1 MDETVDKGLKSSLGL
16 LFSITEFEGFYKNY
30 SQEKKIEG
38 KNGLYLLIES
48 FRENLSQKRE
58 LSTEEDILLKHIVEC
73 TENEIYANSILK
85 ISIVNKVKIPNEDFL
100 KEFQTDFQAIK
111 TGDLSF
117 EEINK
122 GKYKT
127 VKEYISLHGVDGK
140 GLSELYEKYKDFNH
154 PYIYDLISEPII
166 QAKNYSNGIAILKKS
181 LKYALRYPNYF
192 WHSLRGVDACAS
204 SLYRIQF
211 LLAYDGFREIEKSI
225 ENFET
230 KLLKLIFLYLS
241 RVIYMSEDNLLS
253 IDAYSNRARI
263 VRDYKYQFMGIF
275 GIGVIPDIQ
284 YISDKYLAYTTATK
298 NNLVGQ
304 PFTQLMWDSMK
315 MYRHGSHIPN
325 SSGGYQETEDAT
337 WMELVQRGHLRSIN
351 LSEKILKEFE
361 NYELNFT
368 NSEIDLI
375 CEVALKKNIITTHNS
390 GSRCATS
397 FF

>member
-1 MDETVDKGLKSSLGL
+1 MDETVNKGLKSSLGL
-16 LFSITEFEGFYKNY
+16 LFSITEFEDFFKNY

-48 FRENLSQKRE
+48 FRENLSQNRE
-58 LSTEEDILLKHIVEC
+58 LSSEEDILLKHIVEC
-73 TENEIYANSILK
+73 TENEIYANSALK
-85 ISIVNKVKIPNEDFL
+85 ISIVNKVKIPNEEFL
-100 KEFQTDFQAIK
+100 KEFLTDFEAIK

-117 EEINK
+117 EEINN

-127 VKEYISLHGVDGK
+127 VKEYISLQGVDGK
-140 GLSELYEKYKDFNH
+140 GLSKLYEKYKDFNH

-192 WHSLRGVDACAS
+192 WHSLQGVDACAT

-211 LLAYDGFREIEKSI
+211 LLGYEGFREIEKSI

-230 KLLKLIFLYLS
+230 KLLKLIFLFLS
-241 RVIYMSEDNLLS
+241 RVIYMSKDNLLS

-263 VRDYKYQFMGIF
+263 VRDYKYQFIGIF

-337 WMELVQRGHLRSIN
+337 WMQLVQRGHLRSIN
-351 LSEKILKEFE
+351 LSEKILEEFE

-375 CEVALKKNIITTHNS
+375 CEIALKKNIITTHNNV
-390 GSRCATS
+390 
-397 FF
+397 

>member
-1 MDETVDKGLKSSLGL
+1 MDETANKGLKSSLGL
-16 LFSITEFEGFYKNY
+16 LFSITEFEDFFKNY

-58 LSTEEDILLKHIVEC
+58 LSSEEDILLKHIVEC
-73 TENEIYANSILK
+73 TENEIYANSPLK
-85 ISIVNKVKIPNEDFL
+85 ISIVNKVKIPNEEFL
-100 KEFQTDFQAIK
+100 KEFLTDFQAIK

-140 GLSELYEKYKDFNH
+140 GLSKLYEKYKDFNH

-192 WHSLRGVDACAS
+192 WHSLRGVDACAT

-211 LLAYDGFREIEKSI
+211 LLGYDGFREIEKSI

-241 RVIYMSEDNLLS
+241 RVIYMSEANLLS

-337 WMELVQRGHLRSIN
+337 WMQLVQRGHLRSIN
-351 LSEKILKEFE
+351 LSEKILEEFE

-375 CEVALKKNIITTHNS
+375 CEIALKKNIITTHNNVYKK
-390 GSRCATS
+390 
-397 FF
+397 

>member
-1 MDETVDKGLKSSLGL
+1 MDETVNKGLKSSLGL
-16 LFSITEFEGFYKNY
+16 LFSISEFEDFFKNY

-58 LSTEEDILLKHIVEC
+58 LSSEEDILLKHIVEC
-73 TENEIYANSILK
+73 TENEIYANSALK
-85 ISIVNKVKIPNEDFL
+85 ISIVNKVKIPNEEFL
-100 KEFQTDFQAIK
+100 KEFLTDFQAIK
-111 TGDLSF
+111 TDDLSF

-127 VKEYISLHGVDGK
+127 VKEYISLYGVDGK
-140 GLSELYEKYKDFNH
+140 GLSKLYEKYKDFNH

-192 WHSLRGVDACAS
+192 WHSLRGVDACAT

-211 LLAYDGFREIEKSI
+211 LLGYDGFREIEKSI

-275 GIGVIPDIQ
+275 GIGMIPDIQ

-304 PFTQLMWDSMK
+304 PFIQLMWDSMK

-337 WMELVQRGHLRSIN
+337 WMQLVQRGHLRSIN
-351 LSEKILKEFE
+351 LSEKILEEFE

-375 CEVALKKNIITTHNS
+375 CEIALKKNIITTHNNVYKK
-390 GSRCATS
+390 
-397 FF
+397 

>member
-1 MDETVDKGLKSSLGL
+1 MDATVDKGLKSSLGL
-16 LFSITEFEGFYKNY
+16 LFSIPEFEVFYKNY
-30 SQEKKIEG
+30 SQEKTIEG

-48 FRENLSQKRE
+48 FRENVSQKRM
-58 LSTEEDILLKHIVEC
+58 LLEEEGILLNHIIEC
-73 TENEIYANSILK
+73 AENEIYENSALK
-85 ISIVNKVKIPNEDFL
+85 ISIVNKVKKNNEDFL
-100 KEFQTDFQAIK
+100 KEFQADFQAIK
-111 TGDLSF
+111 TEDLFF
-117 EEINK
+117 EQINK

-127 VKEYISLHGVDGK
+127 VKEYILLHGVDGK

-154 PYIYDLISEPII
+154 PYIYDLISEPLI
-166 QAKNYSNGIAILKKS
+166 QARNFSNGISVLKKS

-192 WHSLRGVDACAS
+192 WHSLQGVDACAS

-211 LLAYDGFREIEKSI
+211 LLGYDGFKEIEKSI
-225 ENFET
+225 KNFEI

-241 RVIYMSEDNLLS
+241 RVIYMSEDNLLA

-284 YISDKYLAYTTATK
+284 YISDKYLAYATATK

-337 WMELVQRGHLRSIN
+337 WMQLVQRGHFRSVN
-351 LSEKILKEFE
+351 LAEKILSEFE

-368 NSEIDLI
+368 NSEIDFI
-375 CEVALKKNIITTHNS
+375 CDIAMNKNIDDFENYINQLKK
-390 GSRCATS
+390 
-397 FF
+397 

>member
-1 MDETVDKGLKSSLGL
+1 MDETVNKGLKSSLGL
-16 LFSITEFEGFYKNY
+16 LFSITEFEDFFKTY

-48 FRENLSQKRE
+48 FRENLSQNRE
-58 LSTEEDILLKHIVEC
+58 LSSEEDILLKHIVEC
-73 TENEIYANSILK
+73 TENEIYANSALK
-85 ISIVNKVKIPNEDFL
+85 ISIVNKVKIPNEEFL
-100 KEFQTDFQAIK
+100 KEFLTDFQAIK
-111 TGDLSF
+111 TDDLSF

-192 WHSLRGVDACAS
+192 WHSLRGVDACAT

-211 LLAYDGFREIEKSI
+211 LLGYDGFREIEKSI

-304 PFTQLMWDSMK
+304 PFIQLMWDSMK

-337 WMELVQRGHLRSIN
+337 WMQLVQRGHLRSIK
-351 LSEKILKEFE
+351 LSEKILEEFE

-375 CEVALKKNIITTHNS
+375 CEIALKKNIITTHNKVYKK
-390 GSRCATS
+390 
-397 FF
+397 

>member
-1 MDETVDKGLKSSLGL
+1 MDETVNKGLKSSLGL
-16 LFSITEFEGFYKNY
+16 LFSITEFEDFFKNY

-58 LSTEEDILLKHIVEC
+58 LSSEEDILLKHIVEC
-73 TENEIYANSILK
+73 TENEIYANSPLK
-85 ISIVNKVKIPNEDFL
+85 ISIVNKVKIPNEEFL
-100 KEFQTDFQAIK
+100 KEFLTDFQAIK
-111 TGDLSF
+111 TDDLSF

-140 GLSELYEKYKDFNH
+140 GLSKLYEKYKDFNH

-192 WHSLRGVDACAS
+192 WHSLRGVDACAT

-211 LLAYDGFREIEKSI
+211 LLGYDGFREIEKSI

-241 RVIYMSEDNLLS
+241 RVIYMSEANLLS

-315 MYRHGSHIPN
+315 MYRHASHIPN

-337 WMELVQRGHLRSIN
+337 WMQLVQRGHLRSIN
-351 LSEKILKEFE
+351 LSEKILEEFE

-375 CEVALKKNIITTHNS
+375 CEIALKKNIITTRNNVYKK
-390 GSRCATS
+390 
-397 FF
+397 

>member
-1 MDETVDKGLKSSLGL
+1 MDETIDKGLKSSLGL
-16 LFSITEFEGFYKNY
+16 LFSISEFEAFYKVY
-30 SQEKKIEG
+30 SQEKMIEG
-38 KNGLYLLIES
+38 KNGLYVLIES
-48 FRENLSQKRE
+48 FREKISEKRE
-58 LSTEEDILLKHIVEC
+58 LLEKEDILLKHIIESV
-73 TENEIYANSILK
+73 ENEIYANSALK
-85 ISIVNKVKIPNEDFL
+85 ISIVNNIKIPTEDFL
-100 KEFQTDFQAIK
+100 KEFQVDFQAIK
-111 TGDLSF
+111 TKDLFF
-117 EEINK
+117 EQINRR
-122 GKYKT
+122 KYKT

-154 PYIYDLISEPII
+154 PYIYDLISEPLI
-166 QAKNYSNGIAILKKS
+166 QAKNFSNGITVLNKS

-192 WHSLRGVDACAS
+192 WHSLNGVEACSS

-211 LLAYDGFREIEKSI
+211 LLGFDGFKEIETSI
-225 ENFET
+225 KNFEI

-241 RVIYMSEDNLLS
+241 RVIYMSEGNLRS
-253 IDAYSNRARI
+253 IDAYSNRARL

-275 GIGVIPDIQ
+275 GIGVLPDIQ

-337 WMELVQRGHLRSIN
+337 WMQLVQRGHLRSIN
-351 LSEKILKEFE
+351 LADKTLSEFE

-368 NSEIDLI
+368 NSEIDFI
-375 CEVALKKNIITTHNS
+375 CEIAMRKNPDNFENYINQLKK
-390 GSRCATS
+390 
-397 FF
+397 

>member
-1 MDETVDKGLKSSLGL
+1 MDETVNKGLKSSLGL
-16 LFSITEFEGFYKNY
+16 LFSITEFEDFFKNY
-30 SQEKKIEG
+30 SKEKKIEG

-58 LSTEEDILLKHIVEC
+58 LSSEEDILLKHIVEC
-73 TENEIYANSILK
+73 SENEIYANSPLK
-85 ISIVNKVKIPNEDFL
+85 ISIVNKVKIPNEEFL
-100 KEFQTDFQAIK
+100 KEFLTDFQAIK

-140 GLSELYEKYKDFNH
+140 GLSKLYEKYKDFNH

-192 WHSLRGVDACAS
+192 WHSLRGVDACAT

-211 LLAYDGFREIEKSI
+211 LLGYDGFREIEKSI

-241 RVIYMSEDNLLS
+241 RVIYMSEANLLS
-253 IDAYSNRARI
+253 INAYSNRARI

-325 SSGGYQETEDAT
+325 SSGGYLETEDAT
-337 WMELVQRGHLRSIN
+337 WMQLVQRGHLRSIN
-351 LSEKILKEFE
+351 LSEKILEEFE

-375 CEVALKKNIITTHNS
+375 CEIALKKNIITTHNNVYKK
-390 GSRCATS
+390 
-397 FF
+397 

>member
-1 MDETVDKGLKSSLGL
+1 MDATVDKGLKSSLGL
-16 LFSITEFEGFYKNY
+16 LFSIPEFEVFYKNY
-30 SQEKKIEG
+30 SQEKTIEG

-48 FRENLSQKRE
+48 FRENVSQKRM
-58 LSTEEDILLKHIVEC
+58 LSEEEGILLKHIIEC
-73 TENEIYANSILK
+73 AENEIYENSALK
-85 ISIVNKVKIPNEDFL
+85 ISIVNKVKKNNEDFL
-100 KEFQTDFQAIK
+100 KEFQADFQAIK
-111 TGDLSF
+111 TEDLFF
-117 EEINK
+117 EQINK
-122 GKYKT
+122 EKYKT

-154 PYIYDLISEPII
+154 PYIYDLISEPLI
-166 QAKNYSNGIAILKKS
+166 QARNFSNGITVLKKS

-211 LLAYDGFREIEKSI
+211 LLGYDGFKEIEKSI
-225 ENFET
+225 KNFEI

-241 RVIYMSEDNLLS
+241 RVIYMSEDNLLA

-337 WMELVQRGHLRSIN
+337 WMELVQRGHFRSVN
-351 LSEKILKEFE
+351 LAEKILSEFE

-368 NSEIDLI
+368 NSEIDFI
-375 CEVALKKNIITTHNS
+375 CDIAMNKNIDDFENYINQLKK
-390 GSRCATS
+390 
-397 FF
+397 

>member
-1 MDETVDKGLKSSLGL
+1 MDETVNKGLKSSLGL
-16 LFSITEFEGFYKNY
+16 LFSITEFEDFFKNY

-48 FRENLSQKRE
+48 FRKNLSQKRE
-58 LSTEEDILLKHIVEC
+58 LSSEEDILLKHIVEC
-73 TENEIYANSILK
+73 SENEIYANSALK
-85 ISIVNKVKIPNEDFL
+85 ISIVNKVKIPNEEFL
-100 KEFQTDFQAIK
+100 KEFLTDFQAIK
-111 TGDLSF
+111 TDDLSF

-140 GLSELYEKYKDFNH
+140 GLSKLYEKYRDFNH

-166 QAKNYSNGIAILKKS
+166 QAKNYSNGLAILKKS

-192 WHSLRGVDACAS
+192 WHSLRGVDACAT

-211 LLAYDGFREIEKSI
+211 LLGYDGFREIEKSI
-225 ENFET
+225 ENFEI

-304 PFTQLMWDSMK
+304 PFIQLMWDSMK

-337 WMELVQRGHLRSIN
+337 WMQLVQRGHLRSIN
-351 LSEKILKEFE
+351 LSEKILEEFE

-375 CEVALKKNIITTHNS
+375 CEIALKKNIITTYNN
-390 GSRCATS
+390 GS
-397 FF
+397 

>member
-1 MDETVDKGLKSSLGL
+1 
-16 LFSITEFEGFYKNY
+16 
-30 SQEKKIEG
+30 
-38 KNGLYLLIES
+38 LYLLIES

-58 LSTEEDILLKHIVEC
+58 LSSEEDILLKHIVEC
-73 TENEIYANSILK
+73 TENEIYANSALK
-85 ISIVNKVKIPNEDFL
+85 ISIVNKVKIPNEEFL

-111 TGDLSF
+111 TSNLSF

-166 QAKNYSNGIAILKKS
+166 QAKNYSNGIAILKNS

-192 WHSLRGVDACAS
+192 WHSLRGADACAS

-211 LLAYDGFREIEKSI
+211 LLGYDGFREIEKSI

-375 CEVALKKNIITTHNS
+375 CEVALKKNIITTHNNVYKK
-390 GSRCATS
+390 
-397 FF
+397 

>member
-1 MDETVDKGLKSSLGL
+1 MDETVNKGLKSSLGL
-16 LFSITEFEGFYKNY
+16 LFSITEFEDFFKNY

-48 FRENLSQKRE
+48 FRKNLSQKRE
-58 LSTEEDILLKHIVEC
+58 LSSEEDILLKHIVEC
-73 TENEIYANSILK
+73 SENEIYANSALK
-85 ISIVNKVKIPNEDFL
+85 ISIVNKVKIPNEEFL
-100 KEFQTDFQAIK
+100 KEFLTDFQAIK
-111 TGDLSF
+111 TDDLSF

-140 GLSELYEKYKDFNH
+140 GLSKLYEKYKDFNH

-166 QAKNYSNGIAILKKS
+166 QAKNYSNGLAILKKS

-192 WHSLRGVDACAS
+192 WHSLRGVDACAT

-211 LLAYDGFREIEKSI
+211 LLGYDGFREIEKSI
-225 ENFET
+225 ENFEI

-304 PFTQLMWDSMK
+304 PFIQLMWDSMK

-337 WMELVQRGHLRSIN
+337 WMQLVQRGHLRSIN
-351 LSEKILKEFE
+351 LSEKILEEFE

-375 CEVALKKNIITTHNS
+375 CEIALKKNIITTHNN
-390 GSRCATS
+390 
-397 FF
+397 

>member
-1 MDETVDKGLKSSLGL
+1 MDETVNKGLKSSLGL
-16 LFSITEFEGFYKNY
+16 LFSITEFEDFFKNY

-58 LSTEEDILLKHIVEC
+58 LSSEEDILLKHIVEC
-73 TENEIYANSILK
+73 TENEICANSPLK
-85 ISIVNKVKIPNEDFL
+85 ISIVNKVKIPNEEFL
-100 KEFQTDFQAIK
+100 KEFLTDFQAIK

-140 GLSELYEKYKDFNH
+140 GLSKLYEKYKDFNH

-192 WHSLRGVDACAS
+192 WHSLRGVDACAT

-211 LLAYDGFREIEKSI
+211 LLGYDGFREIEKSI

-241 RVIYMSEDNLLS
+241 RVIYMSEANLLS

-337 WMELVQRGHLRSIN
+337 WMQLVQKGHLRSIN
-351 LSEKILKEFE
+351 LSEKILEEFE

-375 CEVALKKNIITTHNS
+375 CEIALKKNIITTHNNVYKK
-390 GSRCATS
+390 
-397 FF
+397 

>member
-1 MDETVDKGLKSSLGL
+1 MDETVDKGLKLSLGL
-16 LFSITEFEGFYKNY
+16 LFSIPEFEDFYKNY

-38 KNGLYLLIES
+38 KNGFYLLIES
-48 FRENLSQKRE
+48 FRENLTQKRE
-58 LSTEEDILLKHIVEC
+58 LSPEEDILLKHIFEC
-73 TENEIYANSILK
+73 TENEIYANSALK
-85 ISIVNKVKIPNEDFL
+85 ISIVNKFQIPNEDFL

-166 QAKNYSNGIAILKKS
+166 QAQNYSNGIAVLKKS

-192 WHSLRGVDACAS
+192 WHSLQGVDACAS

-211 LLAYDGFREIEKSI
+211 LLGYDGFREIEKSI
-225 ENFET
+225 ENFEI

-241 RVIYMSEDNLLS
+241 RVIYMSEGNLLS

-263 VRDYKYQFMGIF
+263 VRNYRNQFMGIF

-304 PFTQLMWDSMK
+304 PFIQLLWDSMK

-325 SSGGYQETEDAT
+325 NSGGYQETEDAT
-337 WMELVQRGHLRSIN
+337 WMQLVQRGHLRSIN

-361 NYELNFT
+361 NFELNFT

-375 CEVALKKNIITTHNS
+375 CEVALKKNLITTHNS
-390 GSRCATS
+390 GFA
-397 FF
+397 

>member
-1 MDETVDKGLKSSLGL
+1 MDETVNKGLKSSLGL
-16 LFSITEFEGFYKNY
+16 LFSITEFEDFFKTY

-48 FRENLSQKRE
+48 FRENLSQNRE
-58 LSTEEDILLKHIVEC
+58 LSSEEDILLKHIVEC
-73 TENEIYANSILK
+73 TENEIYANSALK
-85 ISIVNKVKIPNEDFL
+85 ISIVNKVKIPNEEFL
-100 KEFQTDFQAIK
+100 KEFLTDFEAIR

-140 GLSELYEKYKDFNH
+140 GLSKLYEKYKDFNH

-192 WHSLRGVDACAS
+192 WHSLRGVDACAT

-211 LLAYDGFREIEKSI
+211 LLGYDGFREIEKSI

-241 RVIYMSEDNLLS
+241 RVIYMSKDNLLS

-337 WMELVQRGHLRSIN
+337 WMQLVQRGHLRSIN
-351 LSEKILKEFE
+351 LSEKILEEFE

-375 CEVALKKNIITTHNS
+375 CEIALKKNIITTHNNVYKK
-390 GSRCATS
+390 
-397 FF
+397 